1 MKKRFAALTACAVL
15 LVSLFTGCGGTAT
28 GSDLATVQ
36 KNGELK
42 IGITLFDPMNYYDPE
57 QPDKLIGFDTE
68 MAEAVC
74 AKLGVTPKFV
84 KIEWEQKITE
94 LQSRS
99 IDCIWNG
106 LSILEDLKQNID
118 YSNPYSANM
127 QVCVVKKENLDKFA
141 TLESMANA
149 KLTAESKSAG
159 EKSITDDKNLKNG
172 QFTAV
177 LSQQDALL
185 EVKSGTADVAVIDGV
200 MARAC
205 VGDDTSFADLAIVP
219 GIELSKEEYGVGFRK
234 GSDLTAEVNKALD
247 ELIADGTVAK
257 IAEKYPS
264 VLVTL
269 G

>member
-1 MKKRFAALTACAVL
+1 MKKRLVALAACATL
-15 LVSLFTGCGGTAT
+15 LVGLFTGCGNANSS
-28 GSDLATVQ
+28 SDLANIQ

-57 QPDKLIGFDTE
+57 HPDKLIGFDTE

-74 AKLGVTPKFV
+74 EKLGVTPKFV

-99 IDCIWNG
+99 VDCIWNG

-118 YSNPYSANM
+118 YSDPYSANM
-127 QVCVVKKENLDKFA
+127 QVCVVKKENLEKF
-141 TLESMANA
+141 TSLESMADA

-159 EKSITDDKNLKNG
+159 EKSITNDENLKNG
-172 QFTAV
+172 HFTAV

-205 VGDDTSFADLAIVP
+205 VGDNTSFTDLAIVP
-219 GIELSKEEYGVGFRK
+219 AIELSKEEYGVGFRK
-234 GSDLTAEVNKALD
+234 GSDLTAEVNKVLN
-247 ELIADGTVAK
+247 ELVEDGTVAK
-257 IAEKYPS
+257 ISEKYPS